1 MVRQT
6 EAVDVEHAIS
16 GMPDSHLM
24 CRDFGHSWRPHH
36 VEHVPQRG
44 AYIEQLAC
52 QRCRTIRTRLI
63 DNRGFQLSSS
73 YKYADNYL
81 IHGLGRLDE
90 DDRATLRLSALHSVI
105 DQLASKPARRRRGA

>member
-1 MVRQT
+1 VVKQS
-6 EAVDVEHAIS
+6 EAVDVEHAIA

-44 AYIEQLAC
+44 EYIEQLVCA
-52 QRCRTIRTRLI
+52 RCRTIRTRLVSPT
-63 DNRGFQLSSS
+63 GHQLANS
-73 YKYADNYL
+73 YKYPDNYL
-81 IHGLGRLDE
+81 IQGLGRLDE

-105 DQLASKPARRRRGA
+105 EQLSRKSARRGA